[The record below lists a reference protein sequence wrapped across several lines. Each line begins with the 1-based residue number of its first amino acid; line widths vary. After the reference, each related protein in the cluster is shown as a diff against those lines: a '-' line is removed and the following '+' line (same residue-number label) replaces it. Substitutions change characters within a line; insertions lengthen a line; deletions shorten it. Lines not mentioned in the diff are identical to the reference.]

1 MSGRRFPGL
10 GVALLLWAACQSEAP
25 ADGSGL
31 SARFG
36 ILYGG
41 QIQERQELP
50 LEMDRSRQV
59 QAFRLEA
66 DPAPAS
72 PREVTWEIG
81 MAGSG
86 PLRTDSRGHRA
97 QRRRTRLGRAL
108 WRAGE
113 ARFEQTLA
121 FAPGDPTGLW
131 SIRVVV
137 GQRVVLDQPFVVYD
151 RRRRRESVRRASELD
166 GGF

>member
-1 MSGRRFPGL
+1 VRWQCLGL
-10 GVALLLWAACQSEAP
+10 GLTLLWAGCQPDAP
-25 ADGSGL
+25 ADDSEL
-31 SARFG
+31 RARFG

-41 QIQERQELP
+41 QIQERRELP
-50 LEMDRSRQV
+50 LELDRSRQV
-59 QAFRLEA
+59 QVFRLEA

-81 MAGSG
+81 MAGAG

-97 QRRRTRLGRAL
+97 QRRRTRLGAAL

-113 ARFEQTLA
+113 TRFEQTLA

-131 SIRVVV
+131 SIRVRV

-151 RRRRRESVRRASELD
+151 RRTRSARVRRAAELD